1 MAKKNLNKISPLAPK
16 STKRLNPIDGVKL
29 YTYCANLYNKQRN
42 DLSVF
47 IFEGKCFIAEVF
59 TNSSLRSATL
69 DWNSKALKGKEVQ
82 AIIVNAGN
90 ANTFTGKQGERAIE
104 QVVKTI
110 ASQFKISEKKIFIAS
125 TGVIGEPFPTHKVIK
140 ALKQKKS
147 PSKNWID
154 AARAIMTTDTYPKGI
169 SINTSI
175 GNQKVKITGISKGS
189 GMIEPNMATM
199 LGFIF
204 TDAELSPN
212 ILRSLINKFIP
223 DSFNSISVDGD
234 ESTNDTVML
243 ISTNAKKLNKKIHS
257 INDTRLKKFKFD
269 LKKVFL
275 YLAEQIVRDG
285 EGATKLIEINIKN
298 AKSKFSADKISRS
311 IANSALVKT
320 AIYGGDP
327 NWGRVVMAIGK
338 TYEKVNKGKLKISFG
353 KYLVAKNGL
362 ANPKIDESKLRKYL
376 SKDRININID
386 LNNGREES
394 RILTCD
400 FSHRYIDINA
410 SYKT

>member
-42 DLSVF
+42 DVSVF

-110 ASQFKISEKKIFIAS
+110 ASQFKISERKIFIAS

-204 TDAELSPN
+204 TDAELSPS

>member
-1 MAKKNLNKISPLAPK
+1 MAKKNLNKISPLALK

-42 DLSVF
+42 DVSVF

-243 ISTNAKKLNKKIHS
+243 TSTNAKKLNNKIHS

-386 LNNGREES
+386 LNNGSEES

>member
-204 TDAELSPN
+204 TDAELSPS

>member
-1 MAKKNLNKISPLAPK
+1 MAPK
-16 STKRLNPIDGVKL
+16 SIKRLSPIDGVKL
-29 YTYCANLYNKQRN
+29 YTYCANLYNNQRD

-47 IFEGKCFIAEVF
+47 IFEDKSFIAEVF
-59 TNSSLRSATL
+59 TKSSLRSATL

-82 AIIVNAGN
+82 AIVVNAGN
-90 ANTFTGKQGERAIE
+90 ANTFTGKQGEKAIK
-104 QVVKTI
+104 QVVKKI
-110 ASQFKISEKKIFIAS
+110 ASQYKVSQKKIFIAS
-125 TGVIGEPFPTHKVIK
+125 TGVIGEPFPTKKVIRT
-140 ALKQKKS
+140 LDQIKS
-147 PSKNWID
+147 PSKDWID

-204 TDAELSPN
+204 TDAELSPS
-212 ILRSLINKFIP
+212 ILRSLINKFTP

-243 ISTNAKKLNKKIHS
+243 TSTNAKKLNNKIHS
-257 INDTRLKKFKFD
+257 INDTRLKKFKLD

-327 NWGRVVMAIGK
+327 NWGRIVMAIGK
-338 TYEKVNKGKLKISFG
+338 TYEKVNKGKLHISFG

>member
-1 MAKKNLNKISPLAPK
+1 MAKKNLNKISPLALK

-204 TDAELSPN
+204 TDAELSPS

-243 ISTNAKKLNKKIHS
+243 TSTNAKKLNKKIHS
-257 INDTRLKKFKFD
+257 INDKRLKKFKFD

-320 AIYGGDP
+320 AIYGRDP
-327 NWGRVVMAIGK
+327 NWGRIVMAIGK

-376 SKDRININID
+376 SKDKINID
-386 LNNGREES
+386 IDLNSGREKS

>member
-1 MAKKNLNKISPLAPK
+1 MSPLAPK
-16 STKRLNPIDGVKL
+16 STNRLYPIDGVSL

-47 IFEGKCFIAEVF
+47 IFDGKSFIAEVF
-59 TNSSLRSATL
+59 TKSSLRSATL

-82 AIIVNAGN
+82 AIVVNAGN

-376 SKDRININID
+376 SKDKININID
-386 LNNGREES
+386 LNSGREKS